1 MAETIDHRAS
11 ACPCRPTFT
20 DPDRLLATARAVL
33 DRNWLRLSTVPSRS
47 LYPHQWNWDSAFIAI
62 GRSWHEQSRAQQELE
77 ALFEGQWSNGMLP
90 HIVFDPDTPDDAYF
104 PGPRFWQSERAA
116 GCPPQR
122 ATSGITQPPLHARA
136 ALEIYQQASHE
147 PEARAFLERMYPK
160 LVAQL
165 EYLAGCR
172 DVTGNGLVAIVH
184 PWESGLDN
192 SPAFDHVLD
201 ALVIPD
207 GALPSYER
215 RDLVHADPTH
225 RPTDDAYDRFVYL
238 ALAYRE
244 VDYDDAVLIDR
255 SPFLLE
261 GPLFNAIY
269 LWSIHALAEIAGI
282 VGGDRRSHR
291 AAARRVHD
299 ALLDELWSD
308 EAGRFVA
315 RDART
320 GDHDPSATIISFMPL
335 LDPELPPDIVERLV
349 GLLESPCFHPA
360 HTEEHY
366 IISSFDLDADT
377 FDPQRYWR
385 GPVWLNTNWLVWRG
399 LRQHGRHDVA
409 AEVGDSMAALVD
421 RSGFREYFSPLDGA
435 GFGSD
440 DFSWSAALLIDR
452 LLRDP
457 PAV

>member
-1 MAETIDHRAS
+1 MTDTIEHPAES
-11 ACPCRPTFT
+11 CPCRPSFT
-20 DPDRLLATARAVL
+20 RPDRLLTRARAVL
-33 DRNWLRLSTVPSRS
+33 ERNWLGSSSVPSRS

-62 GRSWHEQSRAQQELE
+62 GRSWDDQSRAQRELE
-77 ALFEGQWSNGMLP
+77 ALFEGQWANGMLP

-116 GCPPQR
+116 GCPSQR

-136 ALEIYQQASHE
+136 ALEVYERASDE
-147 PEARAFLERMYPK
+147 PEARAFLERLYPK
-160 LVAQL
+160 LVAQHD
-165 EYLAGCR
+165 YLANYR

-192 SPAFDHVLD
+192 SPAFDHVLED
-201 ALVIPD
+201 MEIPPD
-207 GALPSYER
+207 ALPSYER
-215 RDLVHADPTH
+215 RDLVHANPTH

-244 VDYDDAVLIDR
+244 LDYDDTQLIDR

-269 LWSIHALAEIAGI
+269 LWSIHALAEIAQ
-282 VGGDRRSHR
+282 VVDADSRPHKES
-291 AAARRVHD
+291 ARRVHD
-299 ALLDELWSD
+299 AMLDALWSD

-320 GDHDPSATIISFMPL
+320 GARDPNATIISFMPL
-335 LDPELPPDIVERLV
+335 LDPDLPAPIVKQLV
-349 GLLESPCFHPA
+349 ALLESPCFHPP
-360 HTEEHY
+360 HTQEHY
-366 IISSFDLDADT
+366 IISSFDLDADG

-399 LRQHGRHDVA
+399 LRQHGLHDVA
-409 AEVGDSMAALVD
+409 DEVADSMVALVD
-421 RSGFREYFSPLDGA
+421 RSGFREYFSPLDGS
-435 GFGSD
+435 GYGSD

-452 LLRDP
+452 LRRDP
-457 PAV
+457 PAA